1 MLFFNAL
8 DKLFISYAIVI
19 KEQLLFMEAPVTLE
33 LTLEESLRLI
43 HLLNLVSQTESVY
56 AKDASLLEEKLSE
69 QLPDVDYQR
78 EEHLMV
84 AGSSNS

>member
-1 MLFFNAL
+1 
-8 DKLFISYAIVI
+8 
-19 KEQLLFMEAPVTLE
+19 MEKSVPLE
-33 LTLEESLRLI
+33 LTLEEALRLI

-56 AKDASLLEEKLSE
+56 AKDASLLEDKISN

-84 AGSSNS
+84 TGSSNS